1 MFLIFLKFVWTENKY
16 VRTFA
21 KKTVTQNK
29 KYPYAKA
36 FFTVPYGRK
45 FKAITLKFCEKIQPR
60 ETTTIGWQEW
70 RLILEF

>member
-36 FFTVPYGRK
+36 FLLYPTEGNSRPLPWSFAKK
-45 FKAITLKFCEKIQPR
+45 FN
-60 ETTTIGWQEW
+60 QE
-70 RLILEF
+70 RQLLLGDKSDD